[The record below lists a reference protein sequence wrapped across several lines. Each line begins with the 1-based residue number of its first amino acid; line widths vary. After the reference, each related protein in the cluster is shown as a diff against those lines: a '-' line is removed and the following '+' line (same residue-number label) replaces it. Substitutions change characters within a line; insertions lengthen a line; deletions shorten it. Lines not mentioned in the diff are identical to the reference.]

1 MQENY
6 LAKWLNNEL
15 TDAELKEFKQSEAYA
30 TYKKIMDSSERI
42 EAPDYNVEEAWA
54 QLGERRAQKQPKV
67 VSITPFKS
75 FLRIAAAVAV
85 LLAGSYFYLNTL
97 DATIT
102 TQYAESKEIVL
113 PDSSEVILNSDSHL
127 SYNEKNW
134 DEERNISLKGEAFFK
149 VAKGK
154 KFTVST
160 DQGAVSVL
168 GTQFNVENR
177 KGFFE
182 ATCYEGIV
190 SVTYNGKEIKLHAGN
205 SFLSVN
211 GKITQSKVAVNTTP
225 SWLNNESTFKSIP
238 LSYVF
243 DEFERQHN
251 TTIETKNIDTAQL
264 FTGTFSNTDK
274 ELALRSISVP
284 LQIKFKLE
292 GNKVLFYG
300 ESAP

>member
-15 TDAELKEFKQSEAYA
+15 TDAELKEFKQSEAYT
-30 TYKKIMDSSERI
+30 TYKKIMDASERI
-42 EAPDYNVEEAWA
+42 EAPDYNVEEAWS

-127 SYNEKNW
+127 SYSEKNW

-190 SVTYNGKEIKLHAGN
+190 SVTYNGIEIKLPAGN

>member
-15 TDAELKEFKQSEAYA
+15 TDAELKEFKQSEAYT

-42 EAPDYNVEEAWA
+42 EAPDYNVEEAWS

-127 SYNEKNW
+127 SYSEKNW

-190 SVTYNGKEIKLHAGN
+190 SVTYNGIEIKLPAGN